1 MKQTLRFILV
11 VLALLPAAAFAGVVV
26 QVASVPTLGEF
37 ALVGLGGALAV
48 AGVLVLWRRRK

>member
-1 MKQTLRFILV
+1 MKQTRRFILAFF
-11 VLALLPAAAFAGVVV
+11 ALSPVAALAGVVV

>member
-1 MKQTLRFILV
+1 MKQTLRFILAF
-11 VLALLPAAAFAGVVV
+11 LALLPAAALAGVVM
-26 QVASVPTLGEF
+26 QVAVPTLGEF